1 MGNNSRDSETLE
13 ELRIEDYIWI
23 IYIFLAIFAI
33 VSNHYERNY
42 LKKHQKQDE
51 NLFRTINSE
60 IFIISFFIYLYFVYL
75 NYKHLKELAWD
86 ASPKQVQFGYLGLI
100 ASIFFLIGGAI
111 SLYISLQ
118 GSDED
123 AASLDFF

>member
-1 MGNNSRDSETLE
+1 MGNNSKDSETLG
-13 ELRIEDYIWI
+13 ELRIEDYIWL

-42 LKKHQKQDE
+42 LKRHNKQAE

-60 IFIISFFIYLYFVYL
+60 IFIISFFIYLYFVYI
-75 NYKHLKELAWD
+75 NYKHLKEMTPNTSKKD
-86 ASPKQVQFGYLGLI
+86 YFFGNLGLV

-111 SLYISLQ
+111 SLYISLY
-118 GSDED
+118 GADED
-123 AASLDFF
+123 AVSLDFF